1 MKNQHIVDYITTR
14 KGQFTRASW
23 SRSCKVRKGSPEV
36 TKVTVTTVRAGIDYN
51 SLTAV
56 QEKRA
61 NGELPAEPGPL
72 PWGSWL
78 SFPWTISHKDQIYLR
93 LYPGA
98 NANSEVQY
106 FSEGE
111 TKTYEE
117 VEEYLLASEKR
128 KDNEEPLLC
137 ITVKL
142 DDILEVY

>member
-78 SFPWTISHKDQIYLR
+78 SFPWTISHKGETYIR
-93 LYPGA
+93 LYPGE
-98 NANSEVQY
+98 NANTQSQFFMNDKEA
-106 FSEGE
+106 S
-111 TKTYEE
+111 YEE
-117 VEEYLLASEKR
+117 VEPFLLASERRSDDEDK
-128 KDNEEPLLC
+128 PLC
-137 ITVKL
+137 ITVRL
-142 DDILEVY
+142 DSMIEVY